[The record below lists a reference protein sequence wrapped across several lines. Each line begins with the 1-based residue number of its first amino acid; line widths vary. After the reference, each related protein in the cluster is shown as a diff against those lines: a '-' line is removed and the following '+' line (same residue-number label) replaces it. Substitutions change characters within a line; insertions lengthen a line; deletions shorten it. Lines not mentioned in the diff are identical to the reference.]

1 MAIEQLKE
9 YCGIVGVIGTP
20 KAARIVHM
28 ALYALQH
35 RGQEG
40 SGIVAFDGDHMR
52 AHKDEGLVADI
63 FDDVILDG
71 LPGQIAIGHNRYST
85 AGGSSLANCQ
95 PLCAIGRVG
104 EVAVAHNGN
113 LVNAAELRTE
123 MEERGLVFQT
133 TADTEAILFRLA
145 NSRETSTQEVL
156 FDALRP
162 LRGAYSLTIAKPGEM
177 IGVRDPWGFR
187 PLCYGELP
195 GGGWIVASESCALDI
210 VGAKFVRELER
221 GEALIFDLAGSVRS
235 VKLPWT
241 EMEDE
246 RFCIFE
252 YIYFSRPDST
262 VRGQSVDRVRR
273 ALGRK
278 LAQEHPAAADC
289 VLAVPDSSNSAA
301 LGFAEWSGIPF
312 ELGLI
317 RNHYVGRTFINPTQ
331 EMREN
336 RVQIKFN
343 PVRSLIEGKRLVLV
357 DDSIVRG
364 TTSQK
369 LINLLWRTGAKEIH
383 LRISSPPIVSPCYY
397 GIDTPTKK
405 ELIAANMP
413 VAEIAKKLNV
423 TSLAYLSHE
432 GMIDVSPRE
441 VGYCTA
447 CFTGKYPVELGV
459 SPKLGCGAS

>member
-1 MAIEQLKE
+1 MSRLKE

-40 SGIVAFDGDHMR
+40 SGIVAFDGERMHSY
-52 AHKDEGLVADI
+52 KDEGLVADI
-63 FDDVILDG
+63 FTDAILDG
-71 LPGQIAIGHNRYST
+71 LPGDIAIGHNRYST

-95 PLCAIGRVG
+95 PLCAIGRAG

-113 LVNAAELRTE
+113 LVNAAELRAE

-133 TADTEAILFRLA
+133 TADTEAILYRLA
-145 NSRETSTQEVL
+145 NARETTTEAIL
-156 FDALRP
+156 ADALRP
-162 LRGAYSLTIAKPGEM
+162 LRGAYSLTIATRDEM

-210 VGAKFVRELER
+210 VGAKLVREIAR
-221 GEALIFDLAGSVRS
+221 GEALIFDRKGGMRAVR
-235 VKLPWT
+235 LPGT
-241 EMEDE
+241 DAEEE

-252 YIYFSRPDST
+252 YIYFSRPDSL
-262 VRGQSVDRVRR
+262 VSAQSVDRVRR

-317 RNHYVGRTFINPTQ
+317 RNHYIGRTFIHPTQ

-336 RVQIKFN
+336 KVRIKFN
-343 PVRSLIEGKRLVLV
+343 PVRSLIEGKRIVLV

-364 TTSQK
+364 TTSRK
-369 LINLLWRTGAKEIH
+369 LIGLLWKIGAKEIH
-383 LRISSPPIVSPCYY
+383 LRISSPPITSPCYY
-397 GIDTPTKK
+397 GIDTPSRS
-405 ELIAANMP
+405 ELIGATHT
-413 VAEIAKKLNV
+413 VAEIAKHLRV
-423 TSLAYLSHE
+423 TSLAYLSHA
-432 GMIDVSPRE
+432 GMMDVSPRE
-441 VGYCTA
+441 IGYCTA
-447 CFTGKYPVELGV
+447 CFTGEYPVALGV
-459 SPKLGCGAS
+459 DPKLGCGAG